1 MQARKLNEPVGFLVK
16 QVKSNI
22 IKIILFIILYNAYAV
37 DHQQWKYEERGAR
50 KQKVIDNEE
59 ISNLTPGH
67 LRKLHTLEL
76 RYSVQLTVEKEVERI
91 VIDGQYEDVLQVFGE
106 ILELLHEVEK
116 DKHERNH
123 AEMLSKDIQWKYEE
137 DGTFED
143 YDGNLNAQIELA
155 FQKDKSKIE
164 IQMDEENY
172 TVKFDT
178 MTMEDE
184 GGMIATN
191 VKRIDL
197 HKGTMTACA
206 LSLSLNNFRCLLS
219 KFLTSLWYVFLLV
232 LYITFMDS
240 IPFGSETGYA
250 A

>member
-1 MQARKLNEPVGFLVK
+1 M
-16 QVKSNI
+16 
-22 IKIILFIILYNAYAV
+22 

-50 KQKVIDNEE
+50 KQKLIENEE

-106 ILELLHEVEK
+106 ILELLHEIKK

-155 FQKDKSKIE
+155 FQKNKSKIE
-164 IQMDEENY
+164 IQMDEENC

-184 GGMIATN
+184 GGIATY
-191 VKRIDL
+191 VKRIEL

-206 LSLSLNNFRCLLS
+206 LSLSLNNASVAFCQS
-219 KFLTSLWYVFLLV
+219 S
-232 LYITFMDS
+232 
-240 IPFGSETGYA
+240 
-250 A
+250 

>member
-1 MQARKLNEPVGFLVK
+1 MIE
-16 QVKSNI
+16 
-22 IKIILFIILYNAYAV
+22 
-37 DHQQWKYEERGAR
+37 
-50 KQKVIDNEE
+50 NEE
-59 ISNLTPGH
+59 ISNLTQGH

-91 VIDGQYEDVLQVFGE
+91 VMDGRYEDVLQVFGE

-123 AEMLSKDIQWKYEE
+123 AEMLSKDIQWKHEE

-155 FQKDKSKIE
+155 FQKNKSKIE

-184 GGMIATN
+184 GGVATE

-197 HKGTMTACA
+197 RKGTMTACA
-206 LSLSLNNFRCLLS
+206 LSVSLNNASVAFCQSSSGSSDARDDYPLS
-219 KFLTSLWYVFLLV
+219 APAISYSGAVKRNVGEKDGKAPTSADGANADKEEEGKNGICYVQTL
-232 LYITFMDS
+232 
-240 IPFGSETGYA
+240 
-250 A
+250 

>member
-1 MQARKLNEPVGFLVK
+1 MVPK
-16 QVKSNI
+16 QPHLS
-22 IKIILFIILYNAYAV
+22 
-37 DHQQWKYEERGAR
+37 GAELALKTVPFWTHPFR
-50 KQKVIDNEE
+50 PHFWGQIVSFHFTVQKVIENEE
-59 ISNLTPGH
+59 ISNLTQGH

-184 GGMIATN
+184 GGVATE

-197 HKGTMTACA
+197 RKGTQSKSKRSVLAPKMGP
-206 LSLSLNNFRCLLS
+206 FR
-219 KFLTSLWYVFLLV
+219 
-232 LYITFMDS
+232 
-240 IPFGSETGYA
+240 
-250 A
+250 

>member
-76 RYSVQLTVEKEVERI
+76 RYSVQLTVEKELERI
-91 VIDGQYEDVLQVFGE
+91 VIDGQYADVLQVFVE
-106 ILELLHEVEK
+106 ILELLHEAEK
-116 DKHERNH
+116 DKHERYH
-123 AEMLSKDIQWKYEE
+123 AEMLSKDIQWKYKE

-155 FQKDKSKIE
+155 FQKNKSKIE
-164 IQMDEENY
+164 IQMNEENY

-184 GGMIATN
+184 GGIATD
-191 VKRIDL
+191 VIRIYL

-206 LSLSLNNFRCLLS
+206 LSVSLNNVSVAFCQS
-219 KFLTSLWYVFLLV
+219 S
-232 LYITFMDS
+232 
-240 IPFGSETGYA
+240 
-250 A
+250 

>member
-1 MQARKLNEPVGFLVK
+1 M
-16 QVKSNI
+16 
-22 IKIILFIILYNAYAV
+22 

-50 KQKVIDNEE
+50 RQKVIENEE

-76 RYSVQLTVEKEVERI
+76 RYSVQLTVEKELERI
-91 VIDGQYEDVLQVFGE
+91 VIDGQYGDVLQVFGE

-116 DKHERNH
+116 DKHERNR
-123 AEMLSKDIQWKYEE
+123 AEMLSKDIQEIQWKYEE
-137 DGTFED
+137 DGTFEE

-155 FQKDKSKIE
+155 FQKNKSKIE
-164 IQMDEENY
+164 IQMYEENY

-184 GGMIATN
+184 RGIATD

-206 LSLSLNNFRCLLS
+206 LS
-219 KFLTSLWYVFLLV
+219 
-232 LYITFMDS
+232 I
-240 IPFGSETGYA
+240 SEFK
-250 A
+250 